1 MMKLSISTLAQ
12 DLGLSRNT
20 VSKALR
26 LDPSVSAET
35 QRRVINAAR
44 AHGYRKLTPEAIRFA
59 TMQEKGKSTRNF
71 AVLIARSTSDF
82 WNRIMIGIV
91 EEFKLWGGNCQ
102 LSFVTQ
108 QDEETLVLPRELI
121 RSGVE
126 GIICM
131 SVFSQPFT
139 QMLKESVLPVIFLD
153 MPPSEG
159 VFPNLNGDTFILEGE
174 RSIYEITADLLRRGR
189 RNFSFIGN
197 VYYCRTINDRW
208 KGFCRAL
215 QEAGVPLR
223 QEQCFI
229 DGEEKA
235 YYVYETLAS
244 VLDTFPSDIDAFVC
258 ANDTIASMVLRYC
271 KQCGRRIPQEVAI
284 TGFDNMKESQLLEP
298 SITTVNFG
306 SYRLGRRLAQQLIW
320 RLQNPD
326 MPFELTHIETEPVIR
341 ASSGIDIQ
349 L

>member
-1 MMKLSISTLAQ
+1 MKMSISSLAQ
-12 DLGLSRNT
+12 ELSLSRNT

-44 AHGYRKLTPEAIRFA
+44 AHGYQKLTSEAIRFI
-59 TMQEKGKSTRNF
+59 TTQGKEKNTRNF

-91 EEFKLWGGNCQ
+91 EEFKRWGGNCQ

-108 QDEETLVLPRELI
+108 QDEESLTLPSDLI

-139 QMLKESVLPVIFLD
+139 KMLKKSTLPVVFLD
-153 MPPSEG
+153 MLPCKG

-174 RSIYEITADLLRRGR
+174 RSVYEITSDLIRRGC
-189 RNFSFIGN
+189 RNFSFVGN
-197 VYYCRTINDRW
+197 IYYCRTINDRW
-208 KGFCRAL
+208 KGFCHAL
-215 QEAGVPLR
+215 RDAGIPLR

-229 DGEEKA
+229 DGGEKA
-235 YYVYETLAS
+235 YYVYDTLAS
-244 VLDTFPSDIDAFVC
+244 VLDTFPHDIDAFVC

-271 KQCGRRIPQEVAI
+271 KQCGRHIPQEVAI

-326 MPFELTHIETEPVIR
+326 MPFELTYIETEPIIR
-341 ASSGIDIQ
+341 ASSGIDMQ
-349 L
+349 F